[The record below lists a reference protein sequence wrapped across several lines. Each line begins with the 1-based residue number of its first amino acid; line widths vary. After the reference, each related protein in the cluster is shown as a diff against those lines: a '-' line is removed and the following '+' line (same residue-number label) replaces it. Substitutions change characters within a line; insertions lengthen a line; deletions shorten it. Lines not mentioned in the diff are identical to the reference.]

1 MAFWENFSVSAMDN
15 YFLEVGSENLNL
27 ILPYEQNGDWIQ
39 LQLKEQAST
48 AILGCQLVYIWN
60 ELKTKH
66 FLKIKKIKKRKKE
79 EEKMA
84 RHIFEGFY
92 FILLN

>member
-1 MAFWENFSVSAMDN
+1 MAFWENFSVSAIDN

-66 FLKIKKIKKRKKE
+66 FFKIKKIKKRKKE
-79 EEKMA
+79 EEKNGQA
-84 RHIFEGFY
+84 HFWG
-92 FILLN
+92 ILFHFA